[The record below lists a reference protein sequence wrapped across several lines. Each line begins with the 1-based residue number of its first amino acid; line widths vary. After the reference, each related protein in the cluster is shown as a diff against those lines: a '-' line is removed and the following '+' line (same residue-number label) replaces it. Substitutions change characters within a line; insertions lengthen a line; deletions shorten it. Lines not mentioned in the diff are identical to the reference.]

1 MKTLGAAI
9 SICLVCCAQLA
20 LAQTPG
26 QGGAAPATP
35 PPAIPAPSGPR
46 EGTPRNNSPGFRL
59 PGLSI
64 QLNLGALLNRGVP
77 QGEEP
82 SEPGQ
87 VLVMWPDETSAGEG
101 ERLMQQR
108 GLLAAQRLTLVE
120 LGVVLALYQLPDDR
134 AALALRDDLR
144 ASQPGWVVDLNA
156 RARPHQSPARAATS
170 NAAPARLFAQ
180 QMLGLAAAALPPS
193 TIKVGV
199 VDTTIDPVLLG
210 TPADVAG
217 PTWNGSR
224 ITVRSMLASGD
235 TPASSP
241 HGSAVALLMAGAPLP
256 NGFAGA
262 APALHFHWATA
273 LRKVGET
280 DSTNSWLLA
289 QAFDWLLAQK
299 VQLIN
304 LSLGGTGDEILRA
317 VTARVLSHGVALV
330 AAAGNRADT
339 APVYPG
345 AYPGVWAVT
354 AVDAAGQPYRS
365 ATRGAHVSFAAPGV
379 DVWVPEVT
387 GLMAWRG
394 MSGTSGM
401 SGNAAFIPGRYVS
414 GTSYATALASA
425 ALARLPASFWQLAPE
440 ARKSRLCSTARPP
453 QNNDVPMGCGVLHFE
468 MSSLVAAGASAS
480 GTPSLIKA
488 P

>member
-1 MKTLGAAI
+1 MKTLATAI

-35 PPAIPAPSGPR
+35 PPTAGPR

-82 SEPGQ
+82 TEPGQ
-87 VLVMWPDETSAGEG
+87 VLVMWPDEASAGEG
-101 ERLMQQR
+101 ERLLQQR

-156 RARPHQSPARAATS
+156 RARPHQSPVRAATT

-180 QMLGLAAAALPPS
+180 QMLGLAATTLLPS
-193 TIKVGV
+193 AIKMGV
-199 VDTTIDPVLLG
+199 IDTAIDTALLG
-210 TPADVAG
+210 TTTDAAG
-217 PTWNGSR
+217 PTWNGSQ

-235 TPASSP
+235 TPASSL

-262 APALHFHWATA
+262 APALHLHWANA
-273 LRKVGET
+273 LRKVGES

-289 QAFDWLLAQK
+289 QAFEWLLAQK

-304 LSLGGTGDEILRA
+304 LSLGGTGDEILRT
-317 VTARVLSHGVALV
+317 VTARVLAQGVALI

-379 DVWVPEVT
+379 DVWVPDVT
-387 GLMAWRG
+387 GLVALR
-394 MSGTSGM
+394 GTSGYVA
-401 SGNAAFIPGRYVS
+401 SGAAFIPGRYVS

-440 ARKSRLCSTARPP
+440 ARKSRLCSTARAP
-453 QNNDVPMGCGVLHFE
+453 QNSDVPMGCGVLHFE
-468 MSSLVAAGASAS
+468 MSSSVAASVGASSSAL
-480 GTPSLIKA
+480 LIKS